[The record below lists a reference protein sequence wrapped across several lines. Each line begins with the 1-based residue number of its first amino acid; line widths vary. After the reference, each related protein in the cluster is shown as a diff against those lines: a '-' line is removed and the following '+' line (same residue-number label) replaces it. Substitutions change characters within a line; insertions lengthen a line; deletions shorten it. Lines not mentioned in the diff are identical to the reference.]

1 MAFAYY
7 NRLSNADKVIYRKSD
22 RISFVRLPSA
32 CRRPELVRALRQA
45 LEAGDPG
52 VTATA
57 CRELARCI
65 TGGLSIPPV
74 VIRVLS
80 RRPSDDY
87 GELHGLYDPRGGR
100 APPVI
105 TLWMRTAQRR
115 QVVAFRSFLR
125 TLLHELC
132 HHIDYEYLQ
141 LAESWHTGGFYR
153 RESGLYR
160 QLLGRETE

>member
-1 MAFAYY
+1 VAFAYY
-7 NRLSNADKVIYRKSD
+7 KRLSKADQAVYRKSD
-22 RISFVRLPSA
+22 RVTSVRLPSSCRRQELVHALQIALEGDDREATASA
-32 CRRPELVRALRQA
+32 CRQ
-45 LEAGDPG
+45 
-52 VTATA
+52 
-57 CRELARCI
+57 LARCI

-80 RRPSDDY
+80 SRPSDDY

-105 TLWMRTAQRR
+105 TLWMRTAKRR

-141 LAESWHTGGFYR
+141 LSESWHTGGFYR
-153 RESGLYR
+153 RESSLFH
-160 QLLGRETE
+160 QLVDPGPV